1 MTTTQTHSTTKDKR
15 STKKKQQSFPDM
27 NIGNP
32 KVALRKCKH
41 PQQEHELLSDW
52 NHAS

>member
-1 MTTTQTHSTTKDKR
+1 MTTTQADSITKEKR
-15 STKKKQQSFPDM
+15 SAKKKQQSFPGI
-27 NIGNP
+27 NIGTP

-41 PQQEHELLSDW
+41 RQQEHELLSDW